1 MSNLDDLAVITTPTR
16 FPTGESDAE
25 KYFRIEHSAVELLAL
40 RAQPLEFPVAPIKL
54 DLDEAEKKIRE
65 IAHALHDTLFRLI
78 KERAFNEE
86 IKGYFDEFPPETAS
100 VFRDTDMTRGDATL
114 LLDPCKK

>member
-25 KYFRIEHSAVELLAL
+25 KYFTIEHSAVGLLAL

-54 DLDEAEKKIRE
+54 DEAEKNIRE
-65 IAHALHDTLFRLI
+65 IAHALHDKLFGLI
-78 KERAFNEE
+78 KEQAFTTVIREYFNEF
-86 IKGYFDEFPPETAS
+86 KPETAS
-100 VFRDTDMTRGDATL
+100 VFRGTEMMEEDATL
-114 LLDPCKK
+114 SLDPCKK